1 MTEQGHG
8 GLANIAPA
16 EVKQC
21 CARLYEGD
29 FATYLLGDSFHPGGS
44 ELTVRLGTLLNL
56 QPGQHVLDV
65 ASGTGASALLLAER
79 FGVHVVGIDLSA
91 RNIER
96 GATEAERRGLSGLVQ
111 FRVGDAER
119 VPVSD
124 AVFDALICECAFC
137 TFPDKAAAVGEF
149 ARVLKLGGAVG
160 LSDVTKHAGPADE
173 LTDLMA
179 WMACLAD
186 AMPGEG
192 YAEWL
197 RSVGFRNVSIE
208 THDEALNAMVS
219 VVRTRL
225 LGAEVLAGLN
235 KLDVSGVDMESARQL
250 ARHAQKAVSS
260 GRLGYAV
267 IVGSR

>member
-1 MTEQGHG
+1 MMEQGHG

-56 QPGQHVLDV
+56 QPGQQVLDV
-65 ASGTGASALLLAER
+65 ASGTGSSAMLLAER
-79 FGVHVVGIDLSA
+79 FGVHVIGIDLSL

-96 GATEAERRGLSGLVQ
+96 GATEAERRGLSDLVQ

-119 VPVSD
+119 LPVPD

-137 TFPDKAAAVGEF
+137 TFPDKAAAVAEF
-149 ARVLKLGGAVG
+149 ARVLKPGGAVG
-160 LSDVTKHAGPADE
+160 LSDVTKHARLAGE

-186 AMPGEG
+186 AMPGDR
-192 YAEWL
+192 YAAWL
-197 RSVGFRNVSIE
+197 RSAGFQNVTVES
-208 THDEALNAMVS
+208 HDEALHVMVN

-235 KLDVSGVDMESARQL
+235 KLDVSGVDMESARRL
-250 ARHAQKAVSS
+250 ARQAQKAVSS

>member
-29 FATYLLGDSFHPGGS
+29 FATYLLGDSFHPGGP
-44 ELTVRLGTLLNL
+44 ELTTRLGTLLNL

-65 ASGTGASALLLAER
+65 ASGTGASAMLLSER
-79 FGVHVVGIDLSA
+79 FGVHVLGIDLSV

-96 GATEAERRGLSGLVQ
+96 GVMEADRRGLSGLVQ
-111 FRVGDAER
+111 FRVGDAEHLP
-119 VPVSD
+119 VPD
-124 AVFDALICECAFC
+124 AAFDALICECAFC
-137 TFPDKAAAVGEF
+137 TFPDKAAAAGEF
-149 ARVLKLGGAVG
+149 ARVLRPGGAVG
-160 LSDVTKHAGPADE
+160 LSDVTKHAGPAGE

-179 WMACLAD
+179 WIACLAD

-192 YAEWL
+192 YADWL
-197 RSVGFRNVSIE
+197 RLAGFRSVQVE
-208 THDEALNAMVS
+208 VHDDALYAMVN

-235 KLDVSGVDMESARQL
+235 TLDVSGVDMESARHL
-250 ARHAQKAVSS
+250 ARQAQKAVSS